1 MKNKD
6 TVLQFTDEEIV
17 EKIVIEKNTILYAT
31 LYKRYESKVYNKC
44 LAFVKNTNEAK
55 ELTQEVFLELF
66 IKLHKYS
73 GQSNFSTWLNAFT
86 YKFCVNYLNKK
97 RESKN
102 GERSNNCNGN
112 QPHLLID
119 VSDNSLFLMREE
131 KLQKAMQ
138 YLSPEDKSILLL
150 KYQDELT
157 MNEVMAL
164 LNIDEHTF
172 NIRLR
177 RAKAGIIEIYNRL

>member
-1 MKNKD
+1 MKNNK
-6 TVLQFTDEEIV
+6 TILQFTDEEIV
-17 EKIVIEKNTILYAT
+17 ERIVIEKNTILFAT
-31 LYKRYESKVYNKC
+31 LYNKYESKVYNKC

-55 ELTQEVFLELF
+55 VLTQEVFLELF
-66 IKLHKYS
+66 IKLHKYK

-86 YKFCVNYLNKK
+86 YKFCVNHLNRK

-102 GERSNNCNGN
+102 GKKSNISTNDR
-112 QPHLLID
+112 PHLLIE

-150 KYQDELT
+150 KYQDELA
-157 MNEVMAL
+157 MNEIMTL
-164 LNIDEHTF
+164 LNIDESAL

-177 RAKAGIIEIYNRL
+177 KAKAGIIEIYNSL

>member
-1 MKNKD
+1 MKNNE

-17 EKIVIEKNTILYAT
+17 ERIVIEKNTILFAT
-31 LYKRYESKVYNKC
+31 LYNKYESKVYNKC
-44 LAFVKNTNEAK
+44 LAFVKNKNEAK

-66 IKLHKYS
+66 IKLHNYK

-86 YKFCVNYLNKK
+86 YKFCINHLNRKI
-97 RESKN
+97 ESKN
-102 GERSNNCNGN
+102 GVKSDISNDN

-119 VSDNSLFLMREE
+119 VSDNSLFHMREE

-150 KYQDELT
+150 KYQDELA
-157 MNEVMAL
+157 MNEIMTL
-164 LNIDEHTF
+164 LNIDESAF
-172 NIRLR
+172 NMRLK
-177 RAKAGIIEIYNRL
+177 RAKAGIIEIYNSL